1 MNIEEKKAKLAFMQK
16 FFFMSFFVSFIL
28 LLISSFLCV
37 AFQGYQQDLVE
48 NLFGVSAETTSWL
61 VVLVIGMW
69 KILIIQFTLIP
80 GIAIW
85 LMRKFCKHKCA
96 EEECHHH

>member
-1 MNIEEKKAKLAFMQK
+1 MNIEEKNEKLETMQK
-16 FFFMSFFVSFIL
+16 FFFMSFIVAFVV

-37 AFQGYQQDLVE
+37 VFQDVQYKIVE
-48 NLFGVSAETTSWL
+48 NWFGVSAETTAWL
-61 VVLVIGMW
+61 VILILGIW

-85 LMRKFCKHKCA
+85 IMRKFCNCTCNK
-96 EEECHHH
+96 E